1 MLTLLY
7 LLEMQETPPLV
18 SFSTTK
24 NMSASEIGSSSTFV
38 TNYFT
43 CQQTI
48 YKTFLCLVIFL
59 LNLKLCFI
67 NFKLSN
73 EEIKNWKLSIKA
85 NLLLMLKFFQ
95 SIYFRIEFA
104 YLIMRCKSYIFKVVK
119 YYRNF
124 VI

>member
-59 LNLKLCFI
+59 LNLKLCLI

-85 NLLLMLKFFQ
+85 NLLSMLKFFQ

-104 YLIMRCKSYIFKVVK
+104 YLIMR
-119 YYRNF
+119 
-124 VI
+124 